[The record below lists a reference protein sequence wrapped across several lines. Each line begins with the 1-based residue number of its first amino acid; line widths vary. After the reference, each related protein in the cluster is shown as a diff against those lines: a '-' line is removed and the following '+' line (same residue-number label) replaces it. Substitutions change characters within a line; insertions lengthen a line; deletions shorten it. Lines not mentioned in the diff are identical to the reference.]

1 MHVSTLIYFFE
12 IDLLL
17 LHILFVYI
25 YGVNFSHLHVR
36 PSLLSTCTP
45 ISTFYMHYVHMYGG
59 GGLFCPIALLTFTHY
74 LYMYHTCMDMQTT
87 KLEIVKK
94 GEFGGVRS
102 PNAFECCKNCI
113 AAEDKRRSEPPKP
126 GRNYAQFEADR
137 SERLKEKGP
146 LVCKYRHNIY
156 VTDSATEVEERV
168 NGGFPREKIVLTDR
182 LSCGEA
188 KGCDGSKSFWAFES
202 LRKALANLGENRYQ
216 LEMIFMPCFCKA
228 CRQLEDVKLW
238 EQEHETDFT
247 GPWPR
252 PCPYQADISSKI
264 LPERPAD
271 LPPRA
276 KHLFRRMMGSI
287 KVIPHVSIPDNQLYA
302 FISQLK
308 PNANP
313 TDREP
318 YLQAAETLKNLCR
331 SRNLTIRDS
340 RSQGGSSS
348 KRAMIKKLMEYLD
361 KKDCLPE
368 NAQWPQPEL
377 AAPDA
382 AGPDGGNL

>member
-1 MHVSTLIYFFE
+1 MFRSRPTTHDVSPPAPPAPYPACSP
-12 IDLLL
+12 
-17 LHILFVYI
+17 H
-25 YGVNFSHLHVR
+25 
-36 PSLLSTCTP
+36 PSPYPPCTP
-45 ISTFYMHYVHMYGG
+45 YPGYYPSPLPTQAYG
-59 GGLFCPIALLTFTHY
+59 Y
-74 LYMYHTCMDMQTT
+74 
-87 KLEIVKK
+87 
-94 GEFGGVRS
+94 
-102 PNAFECCKNCI
+102 
-113 AAEDKRRSEPPKP
+113 
-126 GRNYAQFEADR
+126 
-137 SERLKEKGP
+137 GP
-146 LVCKYRHNIY
+146 YFPT
-156 VTDSATEVEERV
+156 VTPV
-168 NGGFPREKIVLTDR
+168 
-182 LSCGEA
+182 
-188 KGCDGSKSFWAFES
+188 
-202 LRKALANLGENRYQ
+202 
-216 LEMIFMPCFCKA
+216 EMIFMPCFCKA

-361 KKDCLPE
+361 KNKSLPE
-368 NAQWPQPEL
+368 HAQWPQP
-377 AAPDA
+377 APDA